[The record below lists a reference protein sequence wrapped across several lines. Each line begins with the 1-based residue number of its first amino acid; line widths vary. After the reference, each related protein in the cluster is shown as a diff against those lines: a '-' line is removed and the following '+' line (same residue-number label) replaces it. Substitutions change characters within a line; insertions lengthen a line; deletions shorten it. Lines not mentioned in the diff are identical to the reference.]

1 MQASKLLL
9 TLLVLLSI
17 GKVFATTSD
26 PFIRAFNLWSHQHSK
41 SYTSDEFQYRFQ
53 VWKTNAI
60 YIRDFNHKN
69 QTTYRLAMN
78 EYGDLTS
85 AEFGQI
91 YNGFLSEE
99 IEMPENVVEEDVSA
113 LPSSVDWRQKGV
125 VTGIKNQQQCGTF
138 FLFEEA
144 CASGG

>member
-1 MQASKLLL
+1 
-9 TLLVLLSI
+9 
-17 GKVFATTSD
+17 
-26 PFIRAFNLWSHQHSK
+26 
-41 SYTSDEFQYRFQ
+41 
-53 VWKTNAI
+53 
-60 YIRDFNHKN
+60 
-69 QTTYRLAMN
+69 MN